1 MTKSCAV
8 VILELNF
15 IMNFQSLEE
24 KYGVGMEV
32 EVVHE
37 TLNLCLSN
45 IWQMLVG
52 KLTQ

>member
-8 VILELNF
+8 VILELNILF
-15 IMNFQSLEE
+15 MNFQLLE

-37 TLNLCLSN
+37 TLKLHLSN
-45 IWQMLVG
+45 IWQMLVWR
-52 KLTQ
+52 LTQ